1 LIMAMMPEVF
11 FDISGDVRATGRVRR
26 ETNGQP
32 QSLNASISDGDTIGF
47 HMEGSGGV
55 RFLGIDTPEK
65 NFQLPGSTAQRRLDS
80 AEWEA
85 YLTDPFL
92 PQFGPFDLDANLVSH
107 LRTRI
112 GAGAG
117 VNHRFHGD
125 NAEQALIA
133 LVQAD
138 VNALGQNLNTF
149 GYFLS
154 FSFEVFDS
162 FGRFLAFINRNQPN
176 GPRPPSYNERILE
189 NGAAFPYFIWPNI
202 DPFRDSTSL
211 LDAVI
216 APGTANQVA
225 QTTPALRRARDFVR
239 QARANGSVNTVF
251 DPANPLRFEGFEVRY
266 LGRREAPNRA
276 LIDLSRNDNLILQP
290 QHYFRIPNA
299 EDRLFIPPAF
309 VPLFVS
315 RGWRLEGW
323 F

>member
-1 LIMAMMPEVF
+1 MAITPEVF
-11 FDISGDVRATGRVRR
+11 FEINGDVRATARVRR
-26 ETNGQP
+26 ETNDQP
-32 QSLNASISDGDTIGF
+32 QSLNASIPDGDTIGF
-47 HMEGSGGV
+47 HMEGSGAV

-65 NFQLPGSTAQRRLDS
+65 NFALPDERAQRRLDS
-80 AEWEA
+80 PQWEA
-85 YLTDPFL
+85 YLTDPF
-92 PQFGPFDLDANLVSH
+92 QGGTFGLTAELVDH

-117 VNHRFHGD
+117 VNHRVHGD

-133 LVQAD
+133 LVQSDMA
-138 VNALGQNLNTF
+138 ALGQNLNTF

-154 FSFEVFDS
+154 FSHDVFDT
-162 FGRFLAFINRNQPN
+162 FGRFLAFINRNQTTANEP
-176 GPRPPSYNERILE
+176 GPRPPSYNERMLE
-189 NGAAFPYFIWPNI
+189 SGAALPYFIWPNI
-202 DPFRDSTSL
+202 DPFREKSSL

-225 QTTPALRRARDFVR
+225 ETTPALRRARGFVR
-239 QARANGSVNTVF
+239 QARTNTMGVF
-251 DPANPLRFEGFEVRY
+251 NSTNPLRLEAFEVRY

-276 LIDLSRNDNLILQP
+276 VIDLSRNDTIMLQA